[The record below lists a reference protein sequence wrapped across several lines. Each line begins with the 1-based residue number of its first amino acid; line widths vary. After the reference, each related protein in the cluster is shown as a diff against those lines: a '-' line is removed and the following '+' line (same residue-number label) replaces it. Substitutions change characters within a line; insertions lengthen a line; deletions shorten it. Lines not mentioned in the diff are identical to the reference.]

1 MSNIWRKL
9 NLKEQR
15 EILVLRAPDSFEAAI
30 DELEGVRVHRA
41 LSDSAAITFL
51 LAFVTKQ
58 EEITRLA
65 KAIGKKAKGDAIIW
79 LAYPKGSS
87 KRFRCDFNRDS
98 GWATLGTIGFEGVR
112 QVAID
117 EDWSALRFR
126 RVEFIKTM
134 TRDPKRAMTK
144 AGKARIRRH

>member
-58 EEITRLA
+58 EEITRFA
-65 KAIGKKAKGDAIIW
+65 KAIG
-79 LAYPKGSS
+79 S
-87 KRFRCDFNRDS
+87 
-98 GWATLGTIGFEGVR
+98 
-112 QVAID
+112 
-117 EDWSALRFR
+117 

-144 AGKARIRRH
+144 AAKERIRP